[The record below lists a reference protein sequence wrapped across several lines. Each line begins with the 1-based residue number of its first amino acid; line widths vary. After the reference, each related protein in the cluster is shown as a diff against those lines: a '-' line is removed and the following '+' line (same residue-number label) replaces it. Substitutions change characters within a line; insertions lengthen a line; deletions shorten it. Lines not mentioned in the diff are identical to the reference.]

1 MDIFCK
7 IIKGET
13 DTQFLFEDDALI
25 IFQDI
30 KPSAP
35 VHYLIVSK
43 KHLET
48 INDAQ
53 EEDLELLGRMI
64 FAGKKAAQMLNVSDG
79 YKLIFNIG
87 QKGGQVIN
95 HIHNHILG
103 GW

>member
-13 DTQFLFEDDALI
+13 DTQFLFEDDDLI

-53 EEDLELLGRMI
+53 DEDLELLGRMI

-79 YKLIFNIG
+79 YKLIFNVG
-87 QKGGQVIN
+87 EKGGQVIN
-95 HIHNHILG
+95 HIHLHLLG